1 MMTTY
6 IIYIKYR
13 DPVFPP
19 CSLSML
25 PAAHLRLCPL
35 GQEWRKALQNHLQ
48 DSGGRGGNSFSGSF
62 NGKIIC
68 FYGPFFHSY
77 VK

>member
-1 MMTTY
+1 
-6 IIYIKYR
+6 
-13 DPVFPP
+13 
-19 CSLSML
+19 ML